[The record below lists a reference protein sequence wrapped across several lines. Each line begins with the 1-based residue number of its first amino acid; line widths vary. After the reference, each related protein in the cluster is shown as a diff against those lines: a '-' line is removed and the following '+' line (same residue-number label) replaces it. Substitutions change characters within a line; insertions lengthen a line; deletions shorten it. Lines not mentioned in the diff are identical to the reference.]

1 MSIDRNLT
9 TTSIS
14 IPQSLLERAKV
25 RAALSYRT
33 FSQYVSYLIDQDLNR
48 EAEEKQA
55 AAVGLRGLTS
65 VRDLR
70 QSSVGEPLSEVEKN
84 G

>member
-14 IPQSLLERAKV
+14 IPQALLERAKV

-55 AAVGLRGLTS
+55 AAAMTRAQASG
-65 VRDLR
+65 RDPR
-70 QSSVGEPLSEVEKN
+70 HSPVGELSGELDKN